1 MGKQAKWK
9 EFSEEEIRQI
19 VAESKSVVEVAEKL
33 GYCRTSGSAAES
45 INKMCDYY
53 NIDTSHFLGQ
63 GWNKGN
69 FDYSRFKKGNAI
81 KSAHMV
87 QAIVALRGHKCEQCG
102 LETWL
107 EKPITLEVHHKDGN
121 HLNNDLNNLMLLCP
135 NCHSYTEN
143 WRGKNIQNTQNKT
156 ENKKMSIS
164 DEVLVESLKTHASV
178 RQALLAVGLSG
189 AGGNY
194 DRAYN
199 LIHQYNIE
207 HLKNK

>member
-19 VAESKSVVEVAEKL
+19 VAESKSVSEVAEKL
-33 GYCRTSGSAAES
+33 GYCKVSGSAAES

-81 KSAHMV
+81 KSAHMI

-102 LETWL
+102 SETWL
-107 EKPITLEVHHKDGN
+107 GKPITLEVHHKDGN
-121 HLNNDLNNLMLLCP
+121 HLNNELNNLMLLCP

-156 ENKKMSIS
+156 ENKKMPIS

-207 HLKNK
+207 HLKK

>member
-19 VAESKSVVEVAEKL
+19 VAESKSVSEVAEKL
-33 GYCRTSGSAAES
+33 GYCRVSGSAAES

-69 FDYSRFKKGNAI
+69 FDYSRFKEGNAI
-81 KSAHMV
+81 KSANMI

-143 WRGKNIQNTQNKT
+143 WRGKNIQSTQNKT
-156 ENKKMSIS
+156 ENKKMPIS

-199 LIHQYNIE
+199 LIHKYNIE
-207 HLKNK
+207 HLKKK

>member
-19 VAESKSVVEVAEKL
+19 VAESKSVAEVAEKL

-69 FDYSRFKKGNAI
+69 FDYSRFKEGNAI